1 MATRPPPIGIGAHV
15 PRHEDTTLPTGR
27 GRRIDAAGRA
37 RR

>member
-1 MATRPPPIGIGAHV
+1 MAAHPLPTVVGARI

-27 GRRIDAAGRA
+27 GRCIDPAGRA